1 MTEPQEALE
10 RARAAAAAGGPYDEG
25 PISLDA
31 SPVTRISETKLVE
44 WSLIEPTL
52 DRVYSTRRF
61 GKPITW
67 FKRGLIR
74 FLRQYFGEALA
85 QESRYNALATVHI
98 LNLEDR
104 VRDLEDQ
111 IQQLRESQ
119 K

>member
-1 MTEPQEALE
+1 MTPEEALE
-10 RARAAAAAGGPYDEG
+10 RARAAAAQGTFEEG
-25 PISLDA
+25 PVSLDG

-61 GKPITW
+61 GAPITLL
-67 FKRGLIR
+67 KRGLIR

-111 IQQLRESQ
+111 LQREREAR
-119 K
+119 